1 MKDLSLTRL
10 HFKVFFC
17 FVLISALLIL
27 VPACG
32 SKKSEPADAENDTD
46 SLDADFDTVEEDSDS
61 VDEDFDAVEE
71 DLDSD
76 DSDGSETVSEPD
88 NDGIES
94 DNDQDFTDY
103 EEDEPVQGI
112 CLEEPC
118 KDVENS
124 TGECLTKGMTGD
136 YVCVCKENH
145 VWFPNKK
152 TCEPLSSFK
161 GLSCTGQ
168 TKCYDNEKEIPCPKA
183 GEPFFGQDAN
193 YAEERECIPQNFTI
207 KLYGSDKTV
216 IDNNS
221 KLEWVQ
227 EVRVSYYLSN
237 YPNTISVGG
246 YSDWRDTFFR
256 DYNSIIDSGTFDPV
270 INEAYFPDTPSGI
283 FVIGKIYEYWD
294 KTGPYSGNNY
304 YGMEGIDFKTGFA
317 KTYYSDRHTQIGDIP
332 GNMPKELNYR
342 SVRNLPDKQESCTV
356 TLQSG
361 EYELHN
367 LLPQKLLVFVN
378 HEEGKNWQE
387 ALEYCENLTYAG
399 ISDWRLPNRNEVF
412 SATPYHLNDI
422 YGLWFWSSTTYTKNP
437 TQAVSYTQSS
447 STHHLST
454 ADKISE
460 KATANFCVAFDP
472 CPEGEMWTGEKCASF
487 DELGLK
493 SDGGGPKEN
502 GYEWKDPNFEC
513 SMQIL

>member
-1 MKDLSLTRL
+1 MKDLSLTKL
-10 HFKVFFC
+10 HFKIFFC
-17 FVLISALLIL
+17 FVLLSALLFFA
-27 VPACG
+27 PGCG
-32 SKKSEPADAENDTD
+32 GKKSEPAEAESDA
-46 SLDADFDTVEEDSDS
+46 DS

-71 DLDSD
+71 DTDETEKTEENEDDDLAENDDNDSD
-76 DSDGSETVSEPD
+76 T
-88 NDGIES
+88 ES

-118 KDVENS
+118 KDVENA
-124 TGECLTKGMTGD
+124 TGKCLTKGESGD

-152 TCEPLSSFK
+152 TCEPVTSFK
-161 GLSCTGQ
+161 GLPCTGQ
-168 TKCYDNEKEIPCPKA
+168 IKCYDNEKEIPCPKA

-193 YAEERECIPQNFTI
+193 YAENRSCLPQNFTI
-207 KLYGSDKTV
+207 KHYGSDKTV

-227 EVRVSYYLSN
+227 AVRVSYN
-237 YPNTISVGG
+237 YYTRGVGG

-332 GNMPKELNYR
+332 GNMPKQINYR
-342 SVRNLPDKQESCTV
+342 SVRDLPDKQESCTV

-367 LLPQKLLVFVN
+367 LLPQKLLMLMTP
-378 HEEGKNWQE
+378 EDGKNWQE
-387 ALEYCENLTYAG
+387 ALEYCENLAYAG
-399 ISDWRLPNRNEVF
+399 ISDWRLPNRNELF
-412 SATPYHLNDI
+412 SAIPYHLNRI
-422 YGLWFWSSTTYTKNP
+422 SGFWLWSSTTYTKNP
-437 TQAVSYTQSS
+437 TQAVSYTEF

-460 KATANFCVAFDP
+460 KASANFCVAFDP

-487 DELGLK
+487 DELGLE
-493 SDGGGPKEN
+493 SDGGGTPNKEI
-502 GYEWKDPNFEC
+502 YERDDSNFEC

>member
-1 MKDLSLTRL
+1 MKDLPLPKL

-17 FVLISALLIL
+17 FVLLSALLFFA
-27 VPACG
+27 PGCG
-32 SKKSEPADAENDTD
+32 GKKSEPAEAESDAD
-46 SLDADFDTVEEDSDS
+46 SLDADFDGVDYDYDYDDYETED
-61 VDEDFDAVEE
+61 EE

-76 DSDGSETVSEPD
+76 DTETVSEPD

-118 KDVENS
+118 KDVENA

-183 GEPFFGQDAN
+183 GDPFFGQDAN
-193 YAEERECIPQNFTI
+193 YAENRSCLPQNFTI
-207 KLYGSDKTV
+207 KHYGSDKTV

-227 EVRVSYYLSN
+227 EVRVSDNPY
-237 YPNTISVGG
+237 TRSVGG
-246 YSDWRDTFFR
+246 YSDWRTPSFR
-256 DYNSIIDSGTFDPV
+256 DYNSIVDSGTFDPA

-283 FVIGKIYEYWD
+283 FVIGIYEYVD
-294 KTGPYSGNNY
+294 KTGPYSGNIIY
-304 YGMEGIDFKTGFA
+304 TLEGIDFKTGFP
-317 KTYYSDRHTQIGDIP
+317 TTRSSDRHTQIGDIP
-332 GNMPKELNYR
+332 GNMPKELNFR

-447 STHHLST
+447 TTHHLST

>member
-1 MKDLSLTRL
+1 MKDLSLTKL

-17 FVLISALLIL
+17 FVLLSALLFFA
-27 VPACG
+27 PGCG
-32 SKKSEPADAENDTD
+32 GKKSEPAEAESDAD
-46 SLDADFDTVEEDSDS
+46 SLDADFDGVDYDYDYDDYETED
-61 VDEDFDAVEE
+61 EE

-76 DSDGSETVSEPD
+76 DTDDSETVSESD

-118 KDVENS
+118 KDIENS
-124 TGECLTKGMTGD
+124 TGKCLLKGSEDD

-152 TCEPLSSFK
+152 TCEPVSSFK

-168 TKCYDNEKEIPCPKA
+168 TKCYDNEHEIPCPKA
-183 GEPFFGQDAN
+183 GEPFFGQDGN
-193 YAEERECIPQNFTI
+193 YAENRSCLPQNFTI
-207 KLYGSDKTV
+207 KHYGSDKTV

-221 KLEWVQ
+221 GLEWVQ

-342 SVRNLPDKQESCTV
+342 SVRDLPDKQESCTV
-356 TLQSG
+356 TLQTG
-361 EYELHN
+361 EYELLN